1 MNNDQIINNTKTY
14 LNKSFILNV
23 IDKAINYIKHNDIF
37 IEDNQQEQLI
47 EINNIVLENISFK
60 SIQFNRK
67 QTNDY
72 KKYYI
77 TIIFKLVN
85 TLDIKITSNTDEL
98 TDKIF
103 NDLKIKDFNIKPI
116 FGTGLNYL
124 INYKTINYNN
134 KECIIIGNTIYRQKI
149 NKTPGIILH
158 QLG

>member
-1 MNNDQIINNTKTY
+1 MIKR
-14 LNKSFILNV
+14 KSVN
-23 IDKAINYIKHNDIF
+23 
-37 IEDNQQEQLI
+37 
-47 EINNIVLENISFK
+47 
-60 SIQFNRK
+60 
-67 QTNDY
+67 Y

-103 NDLKIKDFNIKPI
+103 NDLKIKDFNTKPI